1 MILQTVNAFSHR
13 SNETFWKVF
22 SSHVRSISAD
32 LTFDEYVQV
41 LDTLDYLNGET
52 LFQKFVDQFFVSE
65 QFRFEDNLEKV
76 LRLARIFIKQKVGP
90 PSKQAL
96 ASSDDSKT
104 ALLTQL
110 LGIMLK
116 YFTLQLSLIDQ

>member
-1 MILQTVNAFSHR
+1 M
-13 SNETFWKVF
+13 F